1 MKKFLILL
9 FFVSGNIFGQTGKVF
24 VSGCNWLQV
33 ALVDKQTKQIEW
45 SYELQPG
52 EDCENVSLTKK
63 GDLLIA
69 YGKGAKLINA
79 DHETI
84 WDYPVEPRSEL
95 FSATQLPDGGFLLAY
110 SGTPAKIVELDK
122 KGRTRKTIS
131 FDTEVTKL
139 HAQLRQV
146 IKSKK
151 GTYLI
156 PVMGKGE
163 VVELDKRGNEILR
176 FKVEGNP
183 FSVLEMKNG
192 NLLVSCGDAHS
203 LIEVERHSGTQIRK
217 TSQNDI
223 DGVKLT
229 FVAQI
234 AELENNN
241 KLICNWNGHAKG
253 KDAEQPTLIEIDK
266 DNQLVWHLNEG
277 NGIGKV
283 SCVFPVQ
290 DEKSVSRFIKHKGI
304 MVIN

>member
-1 MKKFLILL
+1 MNKFLVFL
-9 FFVSGNIFGQTGKVF
+9 FFVGTNIFGQTGKVF

-33 ALVDKQTKQIEW
+33 ALVDIQTKQIEW
-45 SYELQPG
+45 SYELQKG
-52 EDCENVSLTKK
+52 EDCENVSLTKN
-63 GDLLIA
+63 GNLLIA
-69 YGKGAKLINA
+69 YGRGAKLINP
-79 DHETI
+79 DHEVI
-84 WDYPVEPRSEL
+84 WDYAVEGKSEL
-95 FSATQLPDGGFLLAY
+95 FSATQLSDGGFLLAY
-110 SGTPAKIVELDK
+110 SGSPAKIVELDK
-122 KGRTRKTIS
+122 KGRPRKTIS
-131 FDTEVTKL
+131 FDTEVTNL

-163 VVELDKRGNEILR
+163 VVELDKRGKEILR

-203 LIEVERHSGTQIRK
+203 MIEVERHTGKQIRK
-217 TSQNDI
+217 TGQNDI
-223 DGVKLT
+223 SEIKLN

-234 AELENNN
+234 VELENNN

-253 KDAEQPTLIEIDK
+253 KEAEQPTLIEIDK
-266 DNQLVWHLNEG
+266 NNQLVWFLDEV

-290 DEKSVSRFIKHKGI
+290 DEKSVSRFMNKDE
-304 MVIN
+304 

>member
-1 MKKFLILL
+1 MNKFLVFL
-9 FFVSGNIFGQTGKVF
+9 FFVSTNICGQTGKVF

-33 ALVDKQTKQIEW
+33 ALVDMQTKQIEW
-45 SYELQPG
+45 SCELQKG
-52 EDCENVSLTKK
+52 EDCENVSLTKN
-63 GDLLIA
+63 GNLLIA
-69 YGKGAKLINA
+69 YGRGAKLINA
-79 DHETI
+79 NREVI
-84 WDYPVEPRSEL
+84 WDYTVEAGSEL

-110 SGTPAKIVELDK
+110 SGSPAKIVELDK
-122 KGRTRKTIS
+122 KGRPGKTIS
-131 FDTEVTKL
+131 FDTEVTHH

-146 IKSKK
+146 VKSKK

-163 VVELDKRGNEILR
+163 VVELDKRGKEIFR

-203 LIEVERHSGTQIRK
+203 LIEVERHTGKQIRK
-217 TSQNDI
+217 TGQNDI
-223 DGVKLT
+223 DGIKLN
-229 FVAQI
+229 FVAQVV
-234 AELENNN
+234 ELENSN

-266 DNQLVWHLNEG
+266 NNQLVWHLNEG

-290 DEKSVSRFIKHKGI
+290 DEKSISRFI
-304 MVIN
+304 NTDE

>member
-1 MKKFLILL
+1 MNKFLVFL
-9 FFVSGNIFGQTGKVF
+9 FFVSTNICGQTGKVF

-33 ALVDKQTKQIEW
+33 ALVDMETKQIEW
-45 SYELQPG
+45 SCELQKG
-52 EDCENVSLTKK
+52 EDCENVSLTKN
-63 GDLLIA
+63 GNLLIA
-69 YGKGAKLINA
+69 YGRGAKLINA
-79 DHETI
+79 NREVI
-84 WDYPVEPRSEL
+84 WDYTVEAGSEL

-110 SGTPAKIVELDK
+110 SGSPAKIVELDK
-122 KGRTRKTIS
+122 KGRPRKTIS
-131 FDTEVTKL
+131 FDTEVTHH

-163 VVELDKRGNEILR
+163 VVELDKRGKEIFR

-203 LIEVERHSGTQIRK
+203 LIEVERHTGKQIRK
-217 TSQNDI
+217 TGQNDI
-223 DGVKLT
+223 DGIKLN
-229 FVAQI
+229 FVAQVV
-234 AELENNN
+234 ELENSN

-266 DNQLVWHLNEG
+266 NNQLVWYLNEG

-290 DEKSVSRFIKHKGI
+290 NEKSISRFI
-304 MVIN
+304 NTDE

>member
-1 MKKFLILL
+1 MNKFLVFL
-9 FFVSGNIFGQTGKVF
+9 FFVSTNICGQTGKVF

-33 ALVDKQTKQIEW
+33 ALVDMQTKQIEW
-45 SYELQPG
+45 SCELQKG
-52 EDCENVSLTKK
+52 EDCENVSLTKN
-63 GDLLIA
+63 GNLLIA
-69 YGKGAKLINA
+69 YGRGAKLINA
-79 DHETI
+79 NREVI
-84 WDYPVEPRSEL
+84 WDYAVEAGSEL

-110 SGTPAKIVELDK
+110 SGSPAKIVELDK
-122 KGRTRKTIS
+122 KGRPRKTIS
-131 FDTEVTKL
+131 FDTEVTHH

-163 VVELDKRGNEILR
+163 VVELDKRGKEIFR

-203 LIEVERHSGTQIRK
+203 LIEVERHTGKQIRK
-217 TSQNDI
+217 TGQNDI
-223 DGVKLT
+223 DGIKLN
-229 FVAQI
+229 FVAQVV
-234 AELENNN
+234 ELENSN

-266 DNQLVWHLNEG
+266 NNQLVWHLNEG

-290 DEKSVSRFIKHKGI
+290 DEKSISRFI
-304 MVIN
+304 NTDE